1 MDILGLISTYIKVV
15 EAGSIAGAAR
25 GLGLSAAAVS
35 QSLARL
41 EAHLGVRLLSRTTR
55 RLAMTESGARYFDQI
70 RHIPQEVESAA
81 QSATLASEPQGAL
94 RVATTAAFGRHL
106 LAPLL
111 PAFKRRYPGIDIEL
125 IGSDRRLDHRLE
137 QIDVSLRIKAQLS
150 DSLVARRIASRAFLF
165 CAAPAYLAHAGTP
178 RTPEDLQQ
186 HACLLFRYPTDGR
199 YLPWRFEREGQ
210 VFEAATRPGFVCDDI
225 DMLAQI
231 AVNGGGIARL
241 ADFVA
246 LPLIEPGQL
255 VPLFGAASQG
265 ATSAQSEAMDIYACV
280 AERSALT
287 GKVRA
292 FIDFLEEA
300 LQTRDGTVSAH

>member
-1 MDILGLISTYIKVV
+1 MDILGLISTYIRVV

-25 GLGLSAAAVS
+25 AQGLSAAAVS
-35 QSLARL
+35 QSIARL

-55 RLAMTESGARYFDQI
+55 RLAMTESGARYFEKV
-70 RHIPQEVESAA
+70 RHIPQDVEIAA
-81 QSATLASEPQGAL
+81 HLATLASEPQGPL
-94 RVATTAAFGRHL
+94 RIATTAAFGRHL

-111 PAFKRRYPGIDIEL
+111 PAFKQTYPGIDIEL

-150 DSLVARRIASRAFLF
+150 DSLVARRIASRAFVF
-165 CAAPAYLAHAGTP
+165 CAAPAYLEQAGTP
-178 RTPEDLQQ
+178 RTPEELQQ

-199 YLPWRFEREGQ
+199 YLPWRFVRAGQ
-210 VFEAATRPGFVCDDI
+210 TFEAATRPGFVCDDI
-225 DMLAQI
+225 DMIAQL

-246 LPLIEPGQL
+246 LPLIERGQL
-255 VPLFGAASQG
+255 VSLFDAQSQD
-265 ATSAQSEAMDIYACV
+265 ATAAQSEPMDIYACV
-280 AERSALT
+280 SERSALS

-292 FIDFLEEA
+292 FIDFLEQA
-300 LQTRDGTVSAH
+300 LQPGS

>member
-1 MDILGLISTYIKVV
+1 MDILGLISTYIRVV

-25 GLGLSAAAVS
+25 AQGLSAAAVS
-35 QSLARL
+35 QSIARL

-55 RLAMTESGARYFDQI
+55 RLAMTESGARYFEKV
-70 RHIPQEVESAA
+70 RHIPQDVEIAA
-81 QSATLASEPQGAL
+81 HLATLASEPQGSL
-94 RVATTAAFGRHL
+94 RIATTAAFGRHL

-111 PAFKRRYPGIDIEL
+111 PAFKQTYPGIDIEL

-150 DSLVARRIASRAFLF
+150 DSLVARRIASRAFVF
-165 CAAPAYLAHAGTP
+165 CAAPAYLEQAGTP
-178 RTPEDLQQ
+178 RTPEELQQ

-199 YLPWRFEREGQ
+199 YLPWRFVRAGQ
-210 VFEAATRPGFVCDDI
+210 TFEAATRPGFVCDDI
-225 DMLAQI
+225 DMIAQL

-246 LPLIEPGQL
+246 LPLIERGQL
-255 VPLFGAASQG
+255 VSLFDAQSQD
-265 ATSAQSEAMDIYACV
+265 ATAAQSEPMDIYACV
-280 AERSALT
+280 SERSALS

-292 FIDFLEEA
+292 FIDFLEQA
-300 LQTRDGTVSAH
+300 LQSDS

>member
-1 MDILGLISTYIKVV
+1 MDILGLISTYIRVV

-25 GLGLSAAAVS
+25 AQALSAAAVS

-41 EAHLGVRLLSRTTR
+41 ESHLGVRLLSRTTR
-55 RLAMTESGARYFDQI
+55 RLAMTESGARYFEKV
-70 RHIPQEVESAA
+70 RHIPRDVETAA
-81 QSATLASEPQGAL
+81 HLATLASEPQGPL

-150 DSLVARRIASRAFLF
+150 DSLVCRRIASRAFLF

-178 RTPEDLQQ
+178 SRPEDLQH

-199 YLPWRFEREGQ
+199 YLPWRFIRDGKA
-210 VFEAATRPGFVCDDI
+210 FEAATKPGFVCDDI

-231 AVNGGGIARL
+231 AVNGGGIATGRL
-241 ADFVA
+241 RRPAADRA
-246 LPLIEPGQL
+246 RAIGT
-255 VPLFGAASQG
+255 A
-265 ATSAQSEAMDIYACV
+265 
-280 AERSALT
+280 
-287 GKVRA
+287 VRH
-292 FIDFLEEA
+292 
-300 LQTRDGTVSAH
+300 G

>member
-1 MDILGLISTYIKVV
+1 MDILGLISTYIRVV

-25 GLGLSAAAVS
+25 AQGLSAAAVS
-35 QSLARL
+35 QSIARL

-55 RLAMTESGARYFDQI
+55 RLAMTESGARYFEKV
-70 RHIPQEVESAA
+70 RHIPQDVEVAA
-81 QSATLASEPQGAL
+81 HLATLASEPQGPL
-94 RVATTAAFGRHL
+94 RIATTAAFGRHL

-111 PAFKRRYPGIDIEL
+111 PAFKQTYPGIDIEL

-150 DSLVARRIASRAFLF
+150 DSLVARRIASRAFVF
-165 CAAPAYLAHAGTP
+165 CAAPAYLEQAGTP
-178 RTPEDLQQ
+178 RTPEELQQ

-199 YLPWRFEREGQ
+199 YLPWRFVRAGQ
-210 VFEAATRPGFVCDDI
+210 TFEAATRPGFVCDDI
-225 DMLAQI
+225 DMIAQL

-246 LPLIEPGQL
+246 LPLIERGQL
-255 VPLFGAASQG
+255 VPLFDAQNQG
-265 ATSAQSEAMDIYACV
+265 ATAAQSEPMDIYACV
-280 AERSALT
+280 SERSALS

-292 FIDFLEEA
+292 FIDFLEQA
-300 LQTRDGTVSAH
+300 LQSDS

>member
-1 MDILGLISTYIKVV
+1 MDILGLISTYIRVV

-25 GLGLSAAAVS
+25 AQGLSAAAVS
-35 QSLARL
+35 QSIARL

-55 RLAMTESGARYFDQI
+55 RLAMTESGARYFEKV
-70 RHIPQEVESAA
+70 RHIPQDVEVAA
-81 QSATLASEPQGAL
+81 HLATLASEPQGPL
-94 RVATTAAFGRHL
+94 RIATTAAFGRHL

-111 PAFKRRYPGIDIEL
+111 PAFKQTYPGIDIEL

-150 DSLVARRIASRAFLF
+150 DSLVARRIASRAFVF
-165 CAAPAYLAHAGTP
+165 CAAPAYLEQAGTP
-178 RTPEDLQQ
+178 HTPEELQQ

-199 YLPWRFEREGQ
+199 YLPWRFVRAGQ
-210 VFEAATRPGFVCDDI
+210 TFEAATRPGFVCDDI
-225 DMLAQI
+225 DMIAQL

-246 LPLIEPGQL
+246 LPLIERGQL
-255 VPLFGAASQG
+255 VSLFDAQSQD
-265 ATSAQSEAMDIYACV
+265 ATAAQSEPMDIYACV
-280 AERSALT
+280 SERSALS

-292 FIDFLEEA
+292 FIDFLEQA
-300 LQTRDGTVSAH
+300 LQPDS

>member
-1 MDILGLISTYIKVV
+1 MDILGLISTYIRVV

-25 GLGLSAAAVS
+25 AQGLSAAAVS

-41 EAHLGVRLLSRTTR
+41 ESHLGVRLLSRTTR
-55 RLAMTESGARYFDQI
+55 RLAMTESGARYFEKV
-70 RHIPQEVESAA
+70 RHIPRDVETAA
-81 QSATLASEPQGAL
+81 HLATLASEPQGPL

-178 RTPEDLQQ
+178 SSPEDLQH

-199 YLPWRFEREGQ
+199 YLPWRFIRDGNA
-210 VFEAATRPGFVCDDI
+210 FEAATKPGFVCDDI

-246 LPLIEPGQL
+246 LPLIERGQL
-255 VPLFGAASQG
+255 VPLFGTDSQG
-265 ATSAQSEAMDIYACV
+265 AAPAQSEPMDIYACV
-280 AERSALT
+280 AERSALS

-292 FIDFLEEA
+292 FIDFLEQA
-300 LQTRDGTVSAH
+300 LPPKPG

>member
-1 MDILGLISTYIKVV
+1 MDILGLISTYIRVV

-25 GLGLSAAAVS
+25 AQGLSAAAVS

-41 EAHLGVRLLSRTTR
+41 ESHLGVRLLSRTTR
-55 RLAMTESGARYFDQI
+55 RLAMTESGARYFEKV
-70 RHIPQEVESAA
+70 RHIPRDVETAA
-81 QSATLASEPQGAL
+81 HLATLASEPQGPL

-150 DSLVARRIASRAFLF
+150 DSLVCRRIASRAFLF

-178 RTPEDLQQ
+178 SRPEDLQH

-199 YLPWRFEREGQ
+199 YLPWRFIRDGKA
-210 VFEAATRPGFVCDDI
+210 FEAATKPGFVCDDI

-246 LPLIEPGQL
+246 LPLIERGQL
-255 VPLFGAASQG
+255 VPLFGTDSQDAAP
-265 ATSAQSEAMDIYACV
+265 AQSEPMDIYACV

-300 LQTRDGTVSAH
+300 LPPKAV

>member
-1 MDILGLISTYIKVV
+1 MDILGLISTYIRVV

-25 GLGLSAAAVS
+25 AQGLSAAAVS
-35 QSLARL
+35 QSIARL

-55 RLAMTESGARYFDQI
+55 RLAMTESGARYFEKV
-70 RHIPQEVESAA
+70 RHIPQDVEVAA
-81 QSATLASEPQGAL
+81 HLATLASEPQGPL
-94 RVATTAAFGRHL
+94 RIATTAAFGRHL

-111 PAFKRRYPGIDIEL
+111 PAFKRTYPGIDIEL

-150 DSLVARRIASRAFLF
+150 DSLVARRIASRAFVF
-165 CAAPAYLAHAGTP
+165 CAAPAYLEQAGTP
-178 RTPEDLQQ
+178 HTPEELQQ

-199 YLPWRFEREGQ
+199 YLPWRFVRAGQ
-210 VFEAATRPGFVCDDI
+210 TFEAATRPGFVCDDI
-225 DMLAQI
+225 DMIAQL

-246 LPLIEPGQL
+246 LPLIERGQL
-255 VPLFGAASQG
+255 VPLFDAQSQD
-265 ATSAQSEAMDIYACV
+265 ATAAQSEPMDIYACV
-280 AERSALT
+280 SERSALS

-292 FIDFLEEA
+292 FIDFLEQA
-300 LQTRDGTVSAH
+300 LQPDS

>member
-1 MDILGLISTYIKVV
+1 MDILGLISTYIRVV

-25 GLGLSAAAVS
+25 AQGLSAAAVS
-35 QSLARL
+35 QSIARL

-55 RLAMTESGARYFDQI
+55 RLAMTESGARYFEKV
-70 RHIPQEVESAA
+70 RHIPQDVEIAA
-81 QSATLASEPQGAL
+81 HLATMASEPQGPL
-94 RVATTAAFGRHL
+94 RIATTAAFGRHL

-111 PAFKRRYPGIDIEL
+111 PAFKQTYPGIDIEL

-150 DSLVARRIASRAFLF
+150 DSLVARRIASRAFVF
-165 CAAPAYLAHAGTP
+165 CAAPAYLEQAGTP
-178 RTPEDLQQ
+178 HTPEELQQ

-199 YLPWRFEREGQ
+199 YLPWRFVRAGQ
-210 VFEAATRPGFVCDDI
+210 TFEAATRPGFVCDDI
-225 DMLAQI
+225 DMIAQL

-246 LPLIEPGQL
+246 LPLIERGQL
-255 VPLFGAASQG
+255 VPLFDAQSQD
-265 ATSAQSEAMDIYACV
+265 ATAAQSEPMDIYACV
-280 AERSALT
+280 SERSALS

-292 FIDFLEEA
+292 FIDFLEQA
-300 LQTRDGTVSAH
+300 LQPDS

>member
-1 MDILGLISTYIKVV
+1 MDILGLISTYIRVV

-25 GLGLSAAAVS
+25 AQGLSAAAVS
-35 QSLARL
+35 QSIARL

-55 RLAMTESGARYFDQI
+55 RLAMTESGARYFERV
-70 RHIPQEVESAA
+70 RHIPQDVEIAA
-81 QSATLASEPQGAL
+81 HLATLASEPQGPL
-94 RVATTAAFGRHL
+94 RIATTAAFGRHL

-111 PAFKRRYPGIDIEL
+111 PAFKRTYPGIDIEL

-150 DSLVARRIASRAFLF
+150 DSLVARRIASRAFVF
-165 CAAPAYLAHAGTP
+165 CAAPAYLEQAGTP
-178 RTPEDLQQ
+178 RTPEELQQ

-199 YLPWRFEREGQ
+199 YLPWRFVRAGQ
-210 VFEAATRPGFVCDDI
+210 TFEAATRPGFVCDDI
-225 DMLAQI
+225 DMIAQL

-246 LPLIEPGQL
+246 LPLIERGQL
-255 VPLFGAASQG
+255 VSLFDAQSQD
-265 ATSAQSEAMDIYACV
+265 ATAAQSEPMDIYACV
-280 AERSALT
+280 SERSALS

-292 FIDFLEEA
+292 FIDFLEQA
-300 LQTRDGTVSAH
+300 LQPGS

>member
-1 MDILGLISTYIKVV
+1 MDILGLISTYIRVV

-25 GLGLSAAAVS
+25 AQGLSAAAVS
-35 QSLARL
+35 QSIARL

-55 RLAMTESGARYFDQI
+55 RLAMTESGARYFEKV
-70 RHIPQEVESAA
+70 RHIPQDVEVAA
-81 QSATLASEPQGAL
+81 HLATLASEPQGSL
-94 RVATTAAFGRHL
+94 RIATTAAFGRHL

-111 PAFKRRYPGIDIEL
+111 PAFKQTYPGIDIEL

-150 DSLVARRIASRAFLF
+150 DSLVARRIASRAFVF
-165 CAAPAYLAHAGTP
+165 CAAPAYLEQAGTP
-178 RTPEDLQQ
+178 RTPEELQQ

-199 YLPWRFEREGQ
+199 YLPWRFVRAGQ
-210 VFEAATRPGFVCDDI
+210 TFEAATRPGFVCDDI
-225 DMLAQI
+225 DMIAQL

-246 LPLIEPGQL
+246 LPLIERGQL
-255 VPLFGAASQG
+255 VSLFDAQSQD
-265 ATSAQSEAMDIYACV
+265 ATAAQSEPMDIYACV
-280 AERSALT
+280 SERSALS

-292 FIDFLEEA
+292 FIDFLEQA
-300 LQTRDGTVSAH
+300 LQPDS

>member
-1 MDILGLISTYIKVV
+1 MDILGLISTYIRVV

-25 GLGLSAAAVS
+25 AQGLSAAAVS
-35 QSLARL
+35 QSIARL

-55 RLAMTESGARYFDQI
+55 RLAMTESGARYFEKV
-70 RHIPQEVESAA
+70 RHIPQDVEVAA
-81 QSATLASEPQGAL
+81 HLATLASEPQGPL
-94 RVATTAAFGRHL
+94 RIATTAAFGRHL

-111 PAFKRRYPGIDIEL
+111 PAFKQTYPGIDIEL

-150 DSLVARRIASRAFLF
+150 DSLVARRIASRAFVF
-165 CAAPAYLAHAGTP
+165 CAAPAYLEQAGTP
-178 RTPEDLQQ
+178 RTPEELQQ

-199 YLPWRFEREGQ
+199 YLPWRFVRAGQ
-210 VFEAATRPGFVCDDI
+210 TFEAATRPGFVCDDI
-225 DMLAQI
+225 DMIAQL

-246 LPLIEPGQL
+246 LPLIERGQL
-255 VPLFGAASQG
+255 VSLFDAQSQD
-265 ATSAQSEAMDIYACV
+265 ATAAQSEPMDIYACV
-280 AERSALT
+280 SERSALS

-292 FIDFLEEA
+292 FIDFLEQA
-300 LQTRDGTVSAH
+300 LQPDS

>member
-1 MDILGLISTYIKVV
+1 MDILGLISTYIRVV

-25 GLGLSAAAVS
+25 AQGLSAAAVS
-35 QSLARL
+35 QSIARL

-55 RLAMTESGARYFDQI
+55 RLAMTESGARYFEKV
-70 RHIPQEVESAA
+70 RHIPQDVEIAA
-81 QSATLASEPQGAL
+81 HLATLASEPQGSL
-94 RVATTAAFGRHL
+94 RIATTAAFGRHL

-111 PAFKRRYPGIDIEL
+111 PAFKQTYPGIDIEL

-150 DSLVARRIASRAFLF
+150 DSLVARRIASRAFVF
-165 CAAPAYLAHAGTP
+165 CAAPAYLEQAGTP
-178 RTPEDLQQ
+178 RTPEELQQ

-199 YLPWRFEREGQ
+199 YLPWRFVRAGQ
-210 VFEAATRPGFVCDDI
+210 IFEAATRPGFVCDDI
-225 DMLAQI
+225 DMIAQL

-246 LPLIEPGQL
+246 LPLIERGQL
-255 VPLFGAASQG
+255 VSLFDAQSQD
-265 ATSAQSEAMDIYACV
+265 ATAAQSEPMDIYACV
-280 AERSALT
+280 SERSALS

-292 FIDFLEEA
+292 FIDFLEQA
-300 LQTRDGTVSAH
+300 LQSDS

>member
-1 MDILGLISTYIKVV
+1 MDILGLISTYIRVV

-25 GLGLSAAAVS
+25 AQGLSAAAVS
-35 QSLARL
+35 QSIARL

-55 RLAMTESGARYFDQI
+55 RLAMTESGARYFEKV
-70 RHIPQEVESAA
+70 RHIPQDVEVAA
-81 QSATLASEPQGAL
+81 HLATLASEPQGPL
-94 RVATTAAFGRHL
+94 RIATTAAFGRHL

-111 PAFKRRYPGIDIEL
+111 PAFKRTYPGIDIEL

-150 DSLVARRIASRAFLF
+150 DSLVARRIASRAFVF
-165 CAAPAYLAHAGTP
+165 CAAPAYLEQAGTP
-178 RTPEDLQQ
+178 HTPEELQQ

-199 YLPWRFEREGQ
+199 YLPWRFVRAGQ
-210 VFEAATRPGFVCDDI
+210 TFEAATRPGFVCDDI
-225 DMLAQI
+225 DMIAQL

-246 LPLIEPGQL
+246 LPLIERGQL
-255 VPLFGAASQG
+255 VRLFDAQSQD
-265 ATSAQSEAMDIYACV
+265 ATAAQSEPMDIYACV
-280 AERSALT
+280 SERSALS

-292 FIDFLEEA
+292 FIDFLEQA
-300 LQTRDGTVSAH
+300 LQPDS

>member
-1 MDILGLISTYIKVV
+1 MDILGLISTYIRVV

-25 GLGLSAAAVS
+25 AQGLSAAAVS
-35 QSLARL
+35 QSIARL

-55 RLAMTESGARYFDQI
+55 RLAMTESGARYFEKV
-70 RHIPQEVESAA
+70 RHIPQDVEVAA
-81 QSATLASEPQGAL
+81 HLATLASEPQGPL
-94 RVATTAAFGRHL
+94 RIATTAAFGRHL

-111 PAFKRRYPGIDIEL
+111 PAFKQTYPGIDIEL

-150 DSLVARRIASRAFLF
+150 DSLVARRIASRAFVF
-165 CAAPAYLAHAGTP
+165 CAAPAYLEQAGTP
-178 RTPEDLQQ
+178 RTPEELQQ

-199 YLPWRFEREGQ
+199 YLPWRFVRAGQ
-210 VFEAATRPGFVCDDI
+210 TFEAATRPGFVCDDI
-225 DMLAQI
+225 DMIAQL

-246 LPLIEPGQL
+246 LPLIERGQL
-255 VPLFGAASQG
+255 VPLFDAQSQD
-265 ATSAQSEAMDIYACV
+265 ATAAQSEPMDIYACV
-280 AERSALT
+280 SERSALS

-292 FIDFLEEA
+292 FIDFLEQA
-300 LQTRDGTVSAH
+300 LQPDS